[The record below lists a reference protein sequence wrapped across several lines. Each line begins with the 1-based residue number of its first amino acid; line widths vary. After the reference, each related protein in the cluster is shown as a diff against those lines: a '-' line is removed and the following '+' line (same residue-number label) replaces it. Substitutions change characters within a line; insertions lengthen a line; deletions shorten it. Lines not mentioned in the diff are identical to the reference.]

1 MAQARY
7 DPVVISR
14 PVASGNQ
21 SKFEPIETR
30 MFKKI
35 LIANRG
41 EIACRVIKTAKALG
55 IATVAVYSDAD
66 AEALHVKMADEAV
79 HIGPAPSSQ
88 SYIVID
94 RILGAIAKTGAD
106 AVHPGYGFLSEN
118 AAFAEALEKAGVAFI
133 GPPVGAIQAMGDK
146 ITSKKLAAEAGVS
159 TVPGHMGLITDA
171 DEAVKISSTVGYPVM
186 IKASAGGGGKGM
198 RIAWNDAEAR
208 EGFQASKNEAKSSF
222 GDDRIFIEKFVTQ
235 PRHIEI
241 QVLGDKHGSVLYLGE
256 RECSI
261 QRRNQKVIEEAPSPF
276 LDAAT
281 RRAMGEQAVALSKA
295 VGYHSAGTVEFI
307 VDGDRN
313 FYFLEM
319 NTRLQVEHP
328 VTELITGI
336 DLVEQMIRVAAGEK
350 LSFGQDDVKLDGWAI
365 ESRLYAEDPYRNF
378 LPSIGRLSRYRP
390 PSEGR
395 KFEDTIVRNDTGVF
409 EGGEISMY
417 YDPMVAKLC
426 TWAPDRLGAIDAM
439 SAALDDFEVE
449 GIGHNLPFLS
459 AVMQHERFRAGRL
472 TTAFIA
478 EEFPD
483 GFQGVEPDAASAR
496 KLAAVAVLVHQT
508 LQNRAVQISGT
519 IGNHRRLIGSD
530 WVVSFNDEDLAVTLT
545 TSADGTYVQMKDG
558 AAFAAAGDWT
568 PGRSHAT
575 FHVDGTAMGVKID
588 LNGSAIRLRWRGIDL
603 RVHVRSPRVA
613 ALARLMPKKL
623 PPDTSKMLLCPMPGV
638 ITAVAV
644 AEGDT
649 VEAGQALATVEAMK
663 MENTLRA
670 ERRGVVKRVAVTA
683 GASLAVDELIMEFE

>member
-1 MAQARY
+1 MIQ
-7 DPVVISR
+7 
-14 PVASGNQ
+14 
-21 SKFEPIETR
+21 
-30 MFKKI
+30 KI

-41 EIACRVIKTAKALG
+41 EIACRVIKTARKMG

-66 AEALHVKMADEAV
+66 RNALHVEMADEAV
-79 HIGPAPSSQ
+79 HIGPAPSNQ

-94 RILGAIAKTGAD
+94 RILDAVRKTGAN

-118 AAFAEALEKAGVAFI
+118 AAFAAALEKEGVAFI
-133 GPPVGAIQAMGDK
+133 GPPVGAIEAMGDK

-159 TVPGHMGLITDA
+159 TVPGHMGLIADA
-171 DEAVKISSTVGYPVM
+171 DKAVRIAGEIGYPVM

-208 EGFQASKNEAKSSF
+208 EGFQSSKNEAKASF
-222 GDDRIFIEKFVTQ
+222 GDDRIFIEKFVSQ

-241 QVLGDKHGSVLYLGE
+241 QVLGDKHGTVLYLGE

-276 LDAAT
+276 LDEAT

-307 VDGDRN
+307 VDGDRR

-350 LSFGQDDVKLDGWAI
+350 LAFAQDEVKLNGWAI

-390 PSEGR
+390 PEEGT
-395 KFEDTIVRNDTGVF
+395 KPDGTVARNDTGVY

-426 TWAPDRLGAIDAM
+426 TWAPERLAAVDAM
-439 SAALDDFEVE
+439 SRALDDFEVE

-459 AVMQHERFRAGRL
+459 AVMQHDRFRSGKI

-483 GFQGVEPDAASAR
+483 GFQGVVPDGMSAR
-496 KLAAVAVLVHQT
+496 KLAAIATVVHHAVQE
-508 LQNRAVQISGT
+508 RAAQISGT
-519 IGNHRRLIGSD
+519 IGNHRRVIGKD
-530 WVVSFNDEDLAVTLT
+530 WVVRFADRDHAPDHAQDYALTLHA
-545 TSADGTYVQMKDG
+545 SVDGTYVR
-558 AAFAAAGDWT
+558 FADDTMFAVAGDWL

-575 FHVDGTAMGVKID
+575 FHVDGVAMGVKID
-588 LNGSAIRLRWRGIDL
+588 LVGAAIRLRWCGMD
-603 RVHVRSPRVA
+603 VKAHVRSPRIA
-613 ALARLMPKKL
+613 ELARLMPKKL

-638 ITAVAV
+638 ITAIAV
-644 AEGDT
+644 ADGAV

-663 MENTLRA
+663 MENILRA
-670 ERRGVVKRVAVTA
+670 ERKGTVKRVAVAA